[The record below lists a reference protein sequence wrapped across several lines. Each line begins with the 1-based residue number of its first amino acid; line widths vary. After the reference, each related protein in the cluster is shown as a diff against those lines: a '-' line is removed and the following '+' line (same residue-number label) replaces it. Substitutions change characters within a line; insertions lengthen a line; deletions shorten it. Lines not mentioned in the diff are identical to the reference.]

1 MSDAPGP
8 DPTRDLGLTAE
19 RTEIAWGRSGLAI
32 VACAAAV
39 LRRVPTSSQFANVA
53 IAFVL
58 VSMVAAPAM
67 VLRRRRA
74 HDRGIAPWE
83 ERRRQLRDLALLS
96 SLVGAVCLVVVA
108 LERA

>member
-83 ERRRQLRDLALLS
+83 ERQLRDLALLS